1 MNVGSYLS
9 IPPTCVDSDLIEE
22 FYDEAPKFSKI
33 TSVTQKP
40 RIIFDMDLNLLKE
53 SIEDNDPDKLYLN
66 FFEYQDYTLHGV
78 HSQYSGCLDED
89 PYLGKY
95 LRNYLDWLENKLN
108 VPITM
113 LGTGADFTH
122 YID

>member
-1 MNVGSYLS
+1 MEAS
-9 IPPTCVDSDLIEE
+9 
-22 FYDEAPKFSKI
+22 FYEA
-33 TSVTQKP
+33 
-40 RIIFDMDLNLLKE
+40 
-53 SIEDNDPDKLYLN
+53 DKLYLK